1 MNTLQEIRHGVTMN
15 TLQEIKF
22 LDLSGYAFTGK
33 SAVIDL
39 MREFEGY
46 HVPHFEFEFNL
57 LRIQGGIL
65 DLKTALVD
73 DWSPIR
79 SDAAIR
85 RFKKLVRSMGTKN
98 SRLDPRTWFVAM
110 GINYDEY
117 FNHQFFALSE
127 RYLAELVDASWRAE
141 WSYAIAEWSG
151 LELFYRRVKRLL
163 GCKDAYKVEMYL
175 AQSEEFLPAT
185 RRYLRDLLSSNVSPA
200 TKTIVMHNAFEP
212 FNPYRSLDLLESA
225 KCIIVDRDPR
235 DNYVAGLWYKPL
247 ALPVR
252 EFTKRYRVY
261 RLAARR
267 NLKTDD
273 RILRIQFED
282 LVLHYEKTLN
292 RILAFLG
299 EDKSVHVRPLQ
310 YFNPAVSAKNIGI
323 WKNHPDQAEIEYI
336 TGALSEYCYNDTL
349 GGVGAFWPG

>member
-1 MNTLQEIRHGVTMN
+1 MTAPPEV
-15 TLQEIKF
+15 KF

-33 SAVIDL
+33 HAVIDL
-39 MREFEGY
+39 VREFEGY
-46 HVPHFEFEFNL
+46 HVPHFAFEFNL

-98 SRLDPRTWFVAM
+98 SRLDPRTWFVAT

-117 FNHQFFALSE
+117 FNHQFFTLSE
-127 RYLAELVDASWRAE
+127 RYLAELVDVSWKAE
-141 WSYAIAEWSG
+141 WPYAVAEWSG
-151 LELFYRRVKRLL
+151 LELFSRRVKRLL
-163 GCKDAYKVEMYL
+163 GGKDAYNVEMYL
-175 AQSEEFLPAT
+175 APSENFLPAT
-185 RRYLRDLLSSNVSPA
+185 RRYLRDLLSSNVSPD
-200 TKTIVMHNAFEP
+200 TKAIVMHNAFEP
-212 FNPYRSLDLLESA
+212 FNPYRSLDFFDSA
-225 KCIIVDRDPR
+225 KSIIVDRDPR

-247 ALPVR
+247 ALPPR
-252 EFTKRYRVY
+252 EFAKRYRIY
-261 RLAARR
+261 RLATQR
-267 NLKTDD
+267 NLKADD
-273 RILRIQFED
+273 RILRIQYED
-282 LVLHYEKTLN
+282 LVLHYEQTLH
-292 RILAFLG
+292 RILVFLG

-336 TGALSEYCYNDTL
+336 AGALPEYCYKDTL
-349 GGVGAFWPG
+349 GRFG